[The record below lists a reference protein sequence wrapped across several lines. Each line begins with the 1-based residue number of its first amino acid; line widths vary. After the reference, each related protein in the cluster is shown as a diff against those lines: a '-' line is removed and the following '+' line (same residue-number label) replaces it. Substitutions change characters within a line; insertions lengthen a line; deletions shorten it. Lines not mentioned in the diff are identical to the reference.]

1 MSQKDVEQL
10 EKTAKRG
17 DAEEQYKLARKYYAA
32 RNFVEAAKW
41 FQEAEKQNH
50 NRASLF
56 LALLY
61 EKGWGVEQSYSKA
74 IERYRRL
81 ESSEPM
87 ARYTLGLM
95 YEEGRGVEQ
104 NYCEA
109 VDRYRQIESK
119 HSEAQ
124 YRLGLM
130 YEEGRGVEQNKA
142 KAREMYRK
150 ASLKVPKA
158 IEALKRVSSSTAK
171 HHNTDDTVANRSGI
185 DTASPKAPV
194 VAAPEISEAKYQT
207 SGQIHSQPAQKPD
220 ITTTAS
226 AQLKSIPPKPES
238 LQTLS
243 DEKPAH
249 DAVEYHDQET
259 TPTVEN
265 PDDRNLLPQKPNR
278 DNSLLDVT
286 VVEVDIENPAKAP
299 EELVPSTQWEY
310 REPPEDA
317 NWPKP
322 HLYHKAERD
331 VGLYLTRRR
340 GRSHEHDAKFC
351 DDDGDFWRHDSGWT
365 VLAVADGAGSAE
377 YSREGSRI
385 AVTTVLEEFERWFTQ
400 EKVTECDACLN
411 NWEISHGAFHQ
422 LFYFQFFEICKKAIA
437 KIKILAEQI
446 NVKERQFATTLLVTV
461 SKTVVGKTY
470 LASLWIGDG
479 AMVAYRRGASRL
491 LCSADSGA
499 FVGQTR
505 FLDASYLQQH
515 YPSSVSIAAIEQ
527 AEALILMTDG
537 VSDPKFKSDAELGDP
552 GCWDQLWQELEPELA
567 KENPEQA
574 LLEWLHF
581 FERGYHDDRTLLI
594 SLVQAD
600 KEQK

>member
-1 MSQKDVEQL
+1 MSQNDVEQL

-17 DAEEQYKLARKYYAA
+17 DAEDQFKLARKYYAA
-32 RNFVEAAKW
+32 RNYVEAAKW
-41 FQEAEKQNH
+41 FHEAEKQNH
-50 NRASLF
+50 NLASLF
-56 LALLY
+56 LALCY
-61 EKGWGVEQSYSKA
+61 EKGLGVEQSYSKA

-81 ESSEPM
+81 ESSEPR

-150 ASLKVPKA
+150 ASPKVPKA

-171 HHNTDDTVANRSGI
+171 HQNTDDTVANRSGVA
-185 DTASPKAPV
+185 TEPQKAPMF
-194 VAAPEISEAKYQT
+194 AAPEISEAKSQT
-207 SGQIHSQPAQKPD
+207 SGQIYSQPLQQSDA
-220 ITTTAS
+220 TTTAQ
-226 AQLKSIPPKPES
+226 ALPLPPKPES
-238 LQTLS
+238 RQTLS

-249 DAVEYHDQET
+249 DAVVCHDQDT
-259 TPTVEN
+259 TPPLEN
-265 PDDRNLLPQKPNR
+265 PGDSNPLPQEPNL
-278 DNSLLDVT
+278 DTSLPDT
-286 VVEVDIENPAKAP
+286 SAIKVDR
-299 EELVPSTQWEY
+299 EEPVKTPKEPVPSTQWEC
-310 REPPEDA
+310 REPPEGA
-317 NWPKP
+317 KWPKT
-322 HLYHKAERD
+322 HQYHKADRD
-331 VGLYLTRRR
+331 VGLFLTRRR

-385 AVTTVLEEFERWFTQ
+385 AVTTVLKEFERWFTEEQ
-400 EKVTECDACLN
+400 VAECNACLKD
-411 NWEISHGAFHQ
+411 WEISHGAFHQ
-422 LFYFQFFEICKKAIA
+422 LFYLQFFEICKKAIA
-437 KIKILAEQI
+437 KIKALAEQN

-461 SKTVVGKTY
+461 SKTFVGKTY

-491 LCSADSGA
+491 LGAADSGA

-581 FERGYHDDRTLLI
+581 LERGYHDDRTLLI

>member
-1 MSQKDVEQL
+1 MSQDDIDKLRIKARQ
-10 EKTAKRG
+10 G
-17 DAEEQYKLARKYYAA
+17 DAEAQYNLGRKYYDAGESEKA
-32 RNFVEAAKW
+32 EKW
-41 FQEAEKQNH
+41 FLKAEKQNH
-50 NRASLF
+50 PNASF
-56 LALLY
+56 SLAQLY
-61 EKGWGVEQSYSKA
+61 ENGWGVEHERNA

-81 ESSEPM
+81 ESKHPQ
-87 ARYTLGLM
+87 AQYRLGLM

-109 VDRYRQIESK
+109 VSRYRQIESK

-130 YEEGRGVEQNKA
+130 YEEGRGLEQNKA
-142 KAREMYRK
+142 EALEMYSK
-150 ASLKVPKA
+150 ASSKVPDA
-158 IEALKRVSSSTAK
+158 EEALKRLSSSPIESQPTAVAVEPV
-171 HHNTDDTVANRSGI
+171 NPTV
-185 DTASPKAPV
+185 TAAPV
-194 VAAPEISEAKYQT
+194 ISESELPT
-207 SGQIHSQPAQKPD
+207 SGHIQSQPLQQSDAN
-220 ITTTAS
+220 TTAQ
-226 AQLKSIPPKPES
+226 ALPLPPKPES
-238 LQTLS
+238 RQTLS
-243 DEKPAH
+243 DQKPAH
-249 DAVEYHDQET
+249 DAVVCHDQET
-259 TPTVEN
+259 TSPLEN
-265 PDDRNLLPQKPNR
+265 PGDSNPLPQEPNL
-278 DNSLLDVT
+278 DTSLPDT
-286 VVEVDIENPAKAP
+286 SAINVDREEPVKTP
-299 EELVPSTQWEY
+299 EEPVLSSQWAY
-310 REPPEDA
+310 REPPEGA
-317 NWPKP
+317 KWPKE
-322 HLYHKAERD
+322 HQDHKADRD
-331 VGLYLTRRR
+331 AGLYLTRRR

-385 AVTTVLEEFERWFTQ
+385 AVTTVLEEFERWFTEEQ
-400 EKVTECDACLN
+400 VAECDACLN
-411 NWEISHGAFHQ
+411 DWEISHGAFHQ
-422 LFYFQFFEICKKAIA
+422 LFYRQFFEICKKAIA
-437 KIKILAEQI
+437 KIKILAEQ
-446 NVKERQFATTLLVTV
+446 NNLKERQFATTLLVSV
-461 SKTVVGKTY
+461 SKSVAGKTY

-491 LCSADSGA
+491 LGSADSGA

-537 VSDPKFKSDAELGDP
+537 VSDPKFKSDADLGNP
-552 GCWDQLWQELEPELA
+552 SCWDQLWQELEPELA
-567 KENPEQA
+567 KDNPEQA

>member
-1 MSQKDVEQL
+1 MSQDDIEQL
-10 EKTAKRG
+10 ERKSKQG
-17 DAEEQYKLARKYYAA
+17 DVKAQERLVNKYLKEGNY
-32 RNFVEAAKW
+32 VQAAKW
-41 FQEAEKQNH
+41 LHEVEKKNH
-50 NRASLF
+50 SKAAFF
-56 LALLY
+56 LAQLY
-61 EKGWGVEQSYSKA
+61 EKGLGVEQNYSKA
-74 IERYRRL
+74 IERYRQL
-81 ESSEPM
+81 ESRDVK
-87 ARYTLGLM
+87 ARYRLGLM

-119 HSEAQ
+119 NSEAQ

-130 YEEGRGVEQNKA
+130 YEKGRGVEQNDA
-142 KAREMYRK
+142 QARDMYSK
-150 ASLKVPKA
+150 ASKNVEA
-158 IEALKRVSSSTAK
+158 AREALKRLSSSTGESQ
-171 HHNTDDTVANRSGI
+171 NTENAVANP
-185 DTASPKAPV
+185 ASVASV
-194 VAAPEISEAKYQT
+194 IQVAAASVLSEAESQT
-207 SGQIHSQPAQKPD
+207 SGQIHSQPAQKSD
-220 ITTTAS
+220 ITTTAQALPLS
-226 AQLKSIPPKPES
+226 PKPES
-238 LQTLS
+238 RQTLS
-243 DEKPAH
+243 DEQPAH
-249 DAVEYHDQET
+249 DAVVCHDQET
-259 TPTVEN
+259 TLPLEN
-265 PDDRNLLPQKPNR
+265 PGDSNPLPQEPNL
-278 DNSLLDVT
+278 DTSLPDT
-286 VVEVDIENPAKAP
+286 SAIKVDR
-299 EELVPSTQWEY
+299 EEPVKTLNEPVLSTQWEC
-310 REPPEDA
+310 REPPEGA
-317 NWPKP
+317 KWPKT
-322 HLYHKAERD
+322 HQYHKADRD
-331 VGLYLTRRR
+331 AGLFLTRRR

-351 DDDGDFWRHDSGWT
+351 DDDGDFWRHDSGWM

-385 AVTTVLEEFERWFTQ
+385 AVTTVLKEFERWFTEEQ
-400 EKVTECDACLN
+400 VAECNACLKD
-411 NWEISHGAFHQ
+411 WEISHGAFHQ
-422 LFYFQFFEICKKAIA
+422 LFYLQFFEICKKAIA
-437 KIKILAEQI
+437 KIKALAEQN

-461 SKTVVGKTY
+461 SKTYVGKTY

-491 LCSADSGA
+491 LGAADSGA